1 MMSQKKGSL
10 REEVF
15 MLSGYKSIN
24 KLYAF
29 KLLKDIYNLLAVADA
44 KINN

>member
-24 KLYAF
+24 KLSAF
-29 KLLKDIYNLLAVADA
+29 NTLKTFSLFLAASNA